1 MQEKKRERERKVIS
15 WFTVNGLSGATAELL
30 VKWNSRS
37 SRDVVLN
44 KVEQLASL
52 TVARRLYRNY

>member
-1 MQEKKRERERKVIS
+1 MGREKKREREVIS
-15 WFTVNGLSGATAELL
+15 WFTVNGLSSITAELL

-52 TVARRLYRNY
+52 TMARRLFRNY

>member
-1 MQEKKRERERKVIS
+1 MGREKKREKEVIS
-15 WFTVNGLSGATAELL
+15 WFTVNGLSGITAELL

-52 TVARRLYRNY
+52 TMARRLFRNY